1 MTCTKAYEELSSQL
15 IVSDL
20 GLEEAVECF
29 AYGSFD
35 DFPHPNTKELK
46 LFDGAMQHL
55 QKYAEMVREGSGDM
69 NAKRRKRAAAAGH
82 LESALNAL
90 GHLSVKGREK
100 MSKLQVF
107 LIQYITERISALARS
122 LESGG
127 SDEL

>member
-1 MTCTKAYEELSSQL
+1 
-15 IVSDL
+15 
-20 GLEEAVECF
+20 
-29 AYGSFD
+29 
-35 DFPHPNTKELK
+35 
-46 LFDGAMQHL
+46 
-55 QKYAEMVREGSGDM
+55 M

-90 GHLSVKGREK
+90 GHLSIKGREK
-100 MSKLQVF
+100 MSKLQQF